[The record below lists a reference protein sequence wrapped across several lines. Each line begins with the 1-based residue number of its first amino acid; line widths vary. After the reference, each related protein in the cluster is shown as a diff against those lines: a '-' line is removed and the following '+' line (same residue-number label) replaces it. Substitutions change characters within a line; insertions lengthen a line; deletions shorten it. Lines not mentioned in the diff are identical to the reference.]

1 MKAKKP
7 HSAISAKQEK
17 KIIKENIYMTL
28 TDLLLIAVSLSMDAF
43 AVATCKGLSVKKIK
57 FKHFI
62 ITGLYFGLF
71 QALMPFIG
79 YLAGCSFSRVISK
92 FDYIVSFVLLAL
104 IGANMIKEALS
115 DEEDD
120 CNDDFGPKAML
131 PFALAT
137 SIDALA
143 VGVTFAPCANFTG
156 KATSNIFF
164 YIALIGVTTFLLSA
178 IGVKIGNIFGTKY
191 KKKAEIAG
199 GVVLILLGLKMFVS
213 HFI

>member
-1 MKAKKP
+1 
-7 HSAISAKQEK
+7 
-17 KIIKENIYMTL
+17 MTF

-43 AVATCKGLSVKKIK
+43 AVATCKGLSVKALKV
-57 FKHFI
+57 KHYI

-79 YLAGCSFSRVISK
+79 FLAGCSFSKVISK

-104 IGANMIKEALS
+104 IGINMIKEALS
-115 DEEDD
+115 DDEEE
-120 CNDDFGPKAML
+120 CNDDFGFKAMF

-143 VGVTFAPCANFTG
+143 VGVTFAPCSSFVG
-156 KATSNIFF
+156 KFTSNIFF
-164 YIALIGVTTFLLSA
+164 DIVLIGVTTFILSA

-199 GVVLILLGLKMFVS
+199 GVVLILLGLKMFIS

>member
-1 MKAKKP
+1 
-7 HSAISAKQEK
+7 
-17 KIIKENIYMTL
+17 MTFI
-28 TDLLLIAVSLSMDAF
+28 DLLLIAVSLSMDAF
-43 AVATCKGLSVKKIK
+43 AVATCKGLSVKTLK
-57 FKHFI
+57 FKHYI

-79 YLAGCSFSRVISK
+79 FLAGCSFAKVISK

-104 IGANMIKEALS
+104 IGINMIREAIS
-115 DEEDD
+115 GDEDD

-143 VGVTFAPCANFTG
+143 VGVTFAPCSSFGGRFT
-156 KATSNIFF
+156 ANIFF
-164 YIALIGVTTFLLSA
+164 DILLIGITTFILSA

-199 GVVLILLGLKMFVS
+199 GAVLILLGIKMFIS